1 MCARLHWV
9 LWLILALPLS
19 VFAQATHSSFAQ
31 NSMQLKLLGRSAAS
45 GLNFQLSAEQWQW
58 LRTKQVI
65 RFGTAVPDYPPVDI
79 TASQKEYEGITA
91 DYLWILRNALK
102 TEVQVYVYPS
112 REQAITA
119 LKRGD
124 IDVMGRWSDRD
135 IATSEL
141 VSTQPYLKNQPVLV
155 TRQDDQRSVSTDLQQ
170 RRLAMTENY
179 VAGTELSRHYPHAI
193 VNTFA
198 SVRRALE
205 SVAFEQSDVFLGDA
219 FTTNYLINQGS
230 LARLRVSNFPKF
242 DGQGFSFVLHQRNAP
257 LRQIFDSVL
266 SAIPSGETANI
277 LHRWSGGAPIS
288 LDDQHLVL
296 TVQESKWMKMH
307 PHPRLLVDTSF
318 APFSYFDGEQ
328 LKGMLPDLL
337 LLIQKRTG
345 LTFDIVKSPSMSQS
359 ARYLDQ
365 NKGDAAASLVNSMDP
380 GNSIALTRPYL
391 SSSFVVVAGSDN
403 LKIHEVADLKGQRLA
418 VSKEL
423 PFIDLLRSR
432 YPDIQIVEE
441 DSPEQRMKLVATGK
455 VAASVNTLISANYLI
470 SHRYPREL
478 RIVTSLGRDPGRFA
492 FGVRADQPELLSILD
507 KSLLGISPDEI
518 SAIANRWY
526 LSEEAESTLWETH
539 RTHIIWMI
547 AASIIL
553 ILITLIWNWNLRI
566 KIAGRQAA
574 ERALNDR
581 LAFKRAL
588 LDGIPLPVYVRDCE
602 GKMISCNRSLCDVL
616 GISREEIYGKYITEG
631 DWLSAENAEIYQRQY
646 LNAVANARP
655 TLSDQQ
661 LVIRDKTLDV
671 YKWLVPYHDSQGKMI
686 GMIGGWVDMSERDRL
701 LLELR
706 TAKEQADRANQAKS
720 IFLATM
726 SHEIRT
732 PISAV
737 IGMLE
742 LALRRGD
749 EGEWEREPIAVA
761 YESAKS
767 LLELLGDILDIAK
780 VESGRFELDPEPCNP
795 AMVARSIVR
804 VFEGLA
810 KDKGLDL
817 RLTINPETDTD
828 VMVDP
833 LRLKQILSNLVS
845 NAIKFTDRG
854 IVHVQL
860 DNENSRA
867 DELALIV
874 RVIDSGI
881 GISEEAQRRLFQSF
895 SQAHDAG
902 QSSRGGTGLGLAISL
917 KLAQMM
923 SGDISLSSAPGKGTT
938 VVAKLLLPRL
948 ATNPQPVQS
957 AKKVLSARKSLVA
970 LKVLIVDDHQ
980 TNRLLLSQQL
990 SYLGHHVDIACDG
1003 VEAYELWCKN
1013 HYDLL
1018 ITDCNMP
1025 RMNGYELVKRIR
1037 QDENR
1042 KGKVHCKIF
1051 GYTANTQTEEIER
1064 CKQAGMDDCLFKP
1077 IGLEE
1082 LDARLEARASTTA
1095 VFHPHQNVFDPDVI
1109 QQFTAG
1115 DHANTQRFLE
1125 SYIHENRQDLEAL
1138 RAQYPMAD
1146 TSQLCQHIHKM
1157 KGAARIIGA
1166 QQVAALCQQLETLVR
1181 DEDDERIINNSVEEL
1196 VRATEKLE
1204 LEITCYLNSLI
1215 QMA

>member
-1 MCARLHWV
+1 MMLYRLIV
-9 LWLILALPLS
+9 ASLILLTANW
-19 VFAQATHSSFAQ
+19 AQANTESTITSPP
-31 NSMQLKLLGRSAAS
+31 LKLLGRSAAS
-45 GLNFQLSAEQWQW
+45 GMNFRLSAGQWQW
-58 LRTKQVI
+58 LRAKQVI

-102 TEVQVYVYPS
+102 TEVQVFVYPS

-124 IDVMGRWSDRD
+124 IDVMGRWSGRES
-135 IATSEL
+135 AVPEL
-141 VSTQPYLKNQPVLV
+141 LSTHPYLKNQPVLV
-155 TRQDDQRSVSTDLQQ
+155 TRQDDQRSVSTEMQQ
-170 RRLAMTENY
+170 RRLAMTEDY
-179 VAGTELSRHYPHAI
+179 VATAELNEHYPHAI
-193 VNTFA
+193 VSTFA

-219 FTTNYLINQGS
+219 FTTNYLINQGN
-230 LARLRVSNFPKF
+230 LARLRVSNFPNF
-242 DGQGFSFVLHQRNAP
+242 DGQGFSFVLHPRNAP
-257 LRQIFDSVL
+257 LKQIIDNVL

-288 LDDQHLVL
+288 LDDQNLVL
-296 TVQESKWMKMH
+296 TEQENEWMKMH
-307 PHPRLLVDTSF
+307 PHPRLLVDASF
-318 APFSYFDGEQ
+318 APFSYFEGEQ

-345 LTFDIVKSPSMSQS
+345 LTFDIVKSPSMNQS
-359 ARYLDQ
+359 ARNLEQ
-365 NKGDAAASLVNSMDP
+365 NKGDAASALVISMDSA
-380 GNSIALTRPYL
+380 NNVALTRPFM
-391 SSSFVVVAGSDN
+391 SSSFVIVADSEN
-403 LKIHEVADLKGQRLA
+403 IKIHEIVDLKGLRLA
-418 VSKEL
+418 VTKDM
-423 PFIDLLRSR
+423 PFIDLIRSR
-432 YPDIQIVEE
+432 YPGIHLVEV
-441 DSPEQRMKLVATGK
+441 DSPEDGMKLVATGN
-455 VAASVNTLISANYLI
+455 VAASVSPLISANYLI
-470 SHRYPREL
+470 SHRYPQEL

-518 SAIANRWY
+518 AAIANRWY
-526 LSEEAESTLWETH
+526 LSEEAENTIGETH
-539 RTHIIWMI
+539 RAYIIRMMV
-547 AASIIL
+547 ASIIL
-553 ILITLIWNWNLRI
+553 IFLTLLWNLNLRI
-566 KIAGRQAA
+566 KIVRRQAA

-588 LDGIPLPVYVRDCE
+588 LDGIPLPVYVRDCQ
-602 GKMISCNRSLCDVL
+602 GKMISCNSSLCDVL
-616 GISREEIYGKYITEG
+616 GISRDEIYGKYIIEG
-631 DWLSAENAEIYQRQY
+631 EWLSAENAEIYQRKY
-646 LNAVANARP
+646 LEAVANARP
-655 TLSDQQ
+655 IFSDQQ
-661 LVIRDKTLDV
+661 LEIRGKTLDV

-686 GMIGGWVDMSERDRL
+686 GMIGGWVDMSERNRL

-706 TAKEQADRANQAKS
+706 SAKEQADRANQAKS

-749 EGEWEREPIAVA
+749 EGQWDREPIVVA
-761 YESAKS
+761 YDSARS

-795 AMVARSIVR
+795 ATIAKSVVR

-817 RLTINPETDTD
+817 ILTIAPATDTE

-854 IVHVQL
+854 CVHVQL
-860 DNENSRA
+860 HCESSRD

-874 RVIDSGI
+874 RVVDSGI
-881 GISEEAQRRLFQSF
+881 GISQEAQRHLFQSF
-895 SQAHDAG
+895 SQVHQPG

-923 SGDISLSSAPGKGTT
+923 SGDISLSSSPGKGTT
-938 VVAKLLLPRL
+938 VVAKLLLPL
-948 ATNPQPVQS
+948 LTPSSQPSQAV
-957 AKKVLSARKSLVA
+957 AKVLPARKSLAA
-970 LKVLIVDDHQ
+970 LKVLIVDDHK

-990 SYLGHHVDIACDG
+990 QYLGHQVDVASDG
-1003 VEAYELWCKN
+1003 EEAYELWSKN
-1013 HYDLL
+1013 RFDLL

-1037 QDENR
+1037 QDEER
-1042 KGKVHCKIF
+1042 EGKAHCKIF

-1077 IGLEE
+1077 VSLEE
-1082 LDARLEARASTTA
+1082 LDARLEDRVSTA
-1095 VFHPHQNVFDPDVI
+1095 GVFHPQTEIFDATII

-1115 DHANTQRFLE
+1115 EHANTQRFLE
-1125 SYIHENRQDLEAL
+1125 SYIYENRKDLEAL
-1138 RAQYPMAD
+1138 RTQGAIVDRPQL
-1146 TSQLCQHIHKM
+1146 SQQIHKM

-1166 QQVAALCQQLETLVR
+1166 QQVASICQQLETLVR
-1181 DEDDERIINNSVEEL
+1181 DEDDDRIIHNSFEEL
-1196 VRATEKLE
+1196 VTATEKLE
-1204 LEITCYLNSLI
+1204 SEITCYLKSLT
-1215 QMA
+1215 QKA

>member
-1 MCARLHWV
+1 MMLYRLIV
-9 LWLILALPLS
+9 ASLILLTANW
-19 VFAQATHSSFAQ
+19 AQANTGSTITSPP
-31 NSMQLKLLGRSAAS
+31 LKLLGRSTAS
-45 GLNFQLSAEQWQW
+45 GLNIQLSAEQWQW
-58 LRTKQVI
+58 LRTKKVI

-102 TEVQVYVYPS
+102 TEVQVFVYPS

-124 IDVMGRWSDRD
+124 IDVMGRWSGRES
-135 IATSEL
+135 AVPEL
-141 VSTQPYLKNQPVLV
+141 LSTHPYLKNQPVLV
-155 TRQDDQRSVSTDLQQ
+155 TRLDDQRSVSTEMQQ
-170 RRLAMTENY
+170 RRLALTEDY
-179 VAGTELSRHYPHAI
+179 VATAELNEHYPHAI
-193 VNTFA
+193 VSTFA

-230 LARLRVSNFPKF
+230 LSRLRVSNFPKF
-242 DGQGFSFVLHQRNAP
+242 DGQGFSFVLHPRNAP
-257 LRQIFDSVL
+257 LKQIIDNVL

-296 TVQESKWMKMH
+296 TEQENEWMKMH
-307 PHPRLLVDTSF
+307 PHPRLLVDASF

-345 LTFDIVKSPSMSQS
+345 LTFDIVKSPSMNQS
-359 ARYLDQ
+359 ARNLEQ
-365 NKGDAAASLVNSMDP
+365 NKGDAAASLVNSMDS
-380 GNSIALTRPYL
+380 GNKITLTRPYM
-391 SSSFVVVAGSDN
+391 SSSFVIVAGSDD
-403 LKIHEVADLKGQRLA
+403 LKIHEVADLTGQRMA
-418 VSKEL
+418 VSKDM

-432 YPDIQIVEE
+432 YRGIQLVEE
-441 DSPEQRMKLVATGK
+441 DSHEERIKLVATGK

-547 AASIIL
+547 VASIIL
-553 ILITLIWNWNLRI
+553 ILITLLWNWNLRI
-566 KIAGRQAA
+566 KIASRQAA

-631 DWLSAENAEIYQRQY
+631 DWLSAENAKIYQRQY

-661 LVIRDKTLDV
+661 LVIRGKTLDV

-686 GMIGGWVDMSERDRL
+686 GMIGMIGGWVDMSERNRL

-780 VESGRFELDPEPCNP
+780 VESGRFELDPEPANP
-795 AMVARSIVR
+795 AIIARSVVR
-804 VFEGLA
+804 VFDGLA

-817 RLTINPETDTD
+817 VLTISPETDTE

-845 NAIKFTDRG
+845 NAIKFTDHG
-854 IVHVQL
+854 SVHVQL
-860 DNENSRA
+860 DCESSRA
-867 DELALIV
+867 GELALIV
-874 RVIDSGI
+874 RVVDSGI
-881 GISEEAQRRLFQSF
+881 GISQEAQRRLFQSF

-923 SGDISLSSAPGKGTT
+923 SGDISLLSAPGKGTT

-948 ATNPQPVQS
+948 SRSPQLGQA
-957 AKKVLSARKSLVA
+957 AKQTLCVRKPLTA

-990 SYLGHHVDIACDG
+990 NYLGHHVDIACDG
-1003 VEAYELWCKN
+1003 EEAYELWCKN

-1018 ITDCNMP
+1018 ITDCHMP

-1037 QDENR
+1037 QGEKRD
-1042 KGKVHCKIF
+1042 GKTHCKIY
-1051 GYTANTQTEEIER
+1051 GYTANTQTNEIDR

-1077 IGLEE
+1077 ISLEE
-1082 LDARLEARASTTA
+1082 LDARLEARVSTTA
-1095 VFHPHQNVFDPDVI
+1095 IFHPHQNIFDPDVI

-1125 SYIHENRQDLEAL
+1125 SYIHENRKDLDAL
-1138 RAQYPMAD
+1138 CAQNPTAD
-1146 TSQLCQHIHKM
+1146 TSQLCQLIHKM

-1166 QQVAALCQQLETLVR
+1166 QQVATLCQQLETLVR
-1181 DEDDERIINNSVEEL
+1181 DEDDEKMINNSVEEL

-1204 LEITCYLNSLI
+1204 LEITCYLKSLI